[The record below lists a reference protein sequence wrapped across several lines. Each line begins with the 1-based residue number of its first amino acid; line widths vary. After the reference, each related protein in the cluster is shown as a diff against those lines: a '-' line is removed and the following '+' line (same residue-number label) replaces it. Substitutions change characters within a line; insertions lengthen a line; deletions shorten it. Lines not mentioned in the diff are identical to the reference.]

1 MITPYMAYDSANRCS
16 CVPPEYYEITLG
28 NTSAV
33 HLGSLAPEV
42 FNKCTRSHGSRA
54 VVNAPLDKRWFA
66 LDLISTA
73 GIDTFAFSIDEHPMW
88 VYAVDGHYIE
98 PLKVDALT
106 IANGDRYSIFI
117 RLDKPKSNYGM
128 RVASIAATQIIGTTA
143 ILSYGGHYTADRLKN
158 STEIVSS
165 TPYIDLRGALVSQN
179 YTIFNESMQKSFPP
193 QFPQPPPKVD
203 QTVIFDMG
211 TSGTTYTWALN
222 SSHPFPLDSGDA
234 STPMLYKPPMFSK
247 DSLTMMTKNNTWV
260 DMIFITHQLFAPPH
274 TIHKH
279 SNKAF
284 VLGSGDGF
292 FNWTTVADAV
302 AAIPQS
308 FNLVTPPY
316 RDGFVVPASK
326 QKPTWLA
333 VRYHVV
339 NPGAFML
346 HCHIQNHMSGGM
358 AMTILDG
365 VDEWPE
371 VPENSRN

>member
-1 MITPYMAYDSANRCS
+1 MFDGCKP
-16 CVPPEYYEITLG
+16 
-28 NTSAV
+28 
-33 HLGSLAPEV
+33 
-42 FNKCTRSHGSRA
+42 SHGSRA
-54 VVNAPLDKRWFA
+54 VITAPLDKKWMA

-73 GIDTFAFSIDEHPMW
+73 GIDTFAFSIDDHPMW

-106 IANGDRYSIFI
+106 IANGDRYSVFV
-117 RLDKPKSNYGM
+117 RLDKPKSNYGL

-143 ILSYGGHYTADRLKN
+143 VLSYGGQYYPDRFKN

-165 TPYIDLRGALVSQN
+165 KPYIDLRGALLSSEN
-179 YTIFNESMQKSFPP
+179 TMFNESLQKSFPP

-203 QTVIFDMG
+203 KTFVMNIG
-211 TSGTTYTWALN
+211 TRGTTYTWALN
-222 SSHPFPLDSGDA
+222 STRPFPIESSDA
-234 STPMLYKPPMFSK
+234 VQPMLYRRPQLNSN
-247 DSLTMMTKNNTWV
+247 DSLVMATRNNTWV
-260 DMIFITHQLFAPPH
+260 DMIFITHQLHAPPH

-284 VLGSGDGF
+284 VLGYGKGV
-292 FNWTTVADAV
+292 FNWTTVEQ
-302 AAIPQS
+302 AAAAMPQR

-316 RDGFVVPASK
+316 RDGFVVPASG
-326 QKPTWLA
+326 QEPTWLA

-346 HCHIQNHMSGGM
+346 HCHIQNHLSGGM